1 MGRVPTLEFNAF
13 TPTGGELEHAER
25 GGGFQLAGNADRAV
39 RIGGT
44 RITLDVLAA
53 HFEAGATPEEVV
65 EQLDTLSLEDVRF
78 VQDYCLRRPREVKEY
93 LRARSERAERLRA
106 RIEAESGSADFID
119 GILARAGGE

>member
-1 MGRVPTLEFNAF
+1 MNTQTAAEFAPMA
-13 TPTGGELEHAER
+13 TDSDG
-25 GGGFQLAGNADRAV
+25 AV

-65 EQLDTLSLEDVRF
+65 TRLDTLSLEDVRL

-106 RIEAESGSADFID
+106 RIEAESGSAEFI
-119 GILARAGGE
+119 GEILARAGGE